1 MNERQIIDMLL
12 NKELEISSKIH
23 QSINTILRYGYDEA
37 KCKKEIAYLI
47 ETIQYTLEDIDRV
60 VNR

>member
-1 MNERQIIDMLL
+1 MNDRQIIDMLL

-23 QSINTILRYGYDEA
+23 QSINTILRYGYDES

-47 ETIQYTLEDIDRV
+47 ETIQYTLDDIVRIA
-60 VNR
+60 NR

>member
-37 KCKKEIAYLI
+37 KCKKNCLLDRNNTIYL
-47 ETIQYTLEDIDRV
+47 RGH
-60 VNR
+60 

>member
-37 KCKKEIAYLI
+37 KWKKEIAYLT
-47 ETIQYTLEDIDRV
+47 ETIQYTLEDINRI